1 MLRDDPLAIAAWQAR
16 RGVLSPP
23 RRAAPLVPTVRVF
36 QRRLE
41 DVDVADDGF
50 ERVREIDPMPLKRG
64 SSKKTVSSNIRREM
78 HAGKPQ
84 KQAVA
89 IALETARRSKRR
101 GKK

>member
-1 MLRDDPLAIAAWQAR
+1 
-16 RGVLSPP
+16 
-23 RRAAPLVPTVRVF
+23 
-36 QRRLE
+36 
-41 DVDVADDGF
+41 
-50 ERVREIDPMPLKRG
+50 MPLKRG